1 MTMWKFG
8 KTHALKSNLTS
19 SQCITQPTGPLS
31 SSPLLTL
38 HNTILEPCDL
48 RFSYS
53 LIPGTSQQLDLSI
66 SALALK
72 LSPHVLQQLLQLQK
86 TITAPL
92 MVPPAYAP
100 LLRCELFERVWT
112 SQRTLG
118 SVSKSTLVSSPSA
131 ARVAADAANSSGST
145 RNGTASGHQGVDAL
159 AAERGVTV
167 WRPTAPSGYVILGDV
182 VTAGR
187 LIHKGCCVGITGLHT
202 LDLNILMFN
211 MGHPRVDC
219 LG

>member
-1 MTMWKFG
+1 MTVKKVE
-8 KTHALKSNLTS
+8 KTHPPTANLPSCHPT
-19 SQCITQPTGPLS
+19 TRPTGPLS

-86 TITAPL
+86 ALTAPL
-92 MVPPAYAP
+92 MVPPAHAP

-112 SQRTLG
+112 SQRTPG

-145 RNGTASGHQGVDAL
+145 RNGTASGHHGVDAL

-187 LIHKGCCVGITGLHT
+187 LLHAGCSVWITGF
-202 LDLNILMFN
+202 IL
-211 MGHPRVDC
+211 
-219 LG
+219 